1 MADSNDSISVDMET
15 IYLGGKVRF
24 LNTYIHVFL
33 CLYFVKIAVLIVK
46 LRFFFGVICSHFRIF
61 QDCIIGFLWVSWLSV
76 CFIFWKCWK
85 KLLNTYV
92 RILRFVSDETTV
104 MISKVTNLFLVFY
117 WVIYSLFLFLSFFFF
132 FFPGAC
138 LSTPQLIPF
147 PVGGR
152 SSAPR
157 DQRKFLAKIYSHF
170 RIFQDGIFECCLGL
184 LNIGIFNFLEMVYFS

>member
-46 LRFFFGVICSHFRIF
+46 LRFFFFCVICSHFRIF

-76 CFIFWKCWK
+76 CFIFWKWWK

-92 RILRFVSDETTV
+92 RILRFVFDKTIV
-104 MISKVTNLFLVFY
+104 MISKVTNLFLVFF
-117 WVIYSLFLFLSFFFF
+117 WVIYSLFLFFLFFFS
-132 FFPGAC
+132 GART
-138 LSTPQLIPF
+138 STNYFSF
-147 PVGGR
+147 PVRGGH
-152 SSAPR
+152 PR
-157 DQRKFLAKIYSHF
+157 RDRRIHKKLLSCKNLLPFSDISRRHF
-170 RIFQDGIFECCLGL
+170 WMLFGFVEYRYI
-184 LNIGIFNFLEMVYFS
+184 